1 MSILSHILEKKREEV
16 KERKA
21 LFPVALLERSLYFST
36 PCVSLTHYLRREGSS
51 GIIAEFKR
59 RSPSKGWINQYADPA
74 AVSVGYMQSG
84 AAALSVLT
92 DESFFG
98 GSSADLQQVR
108 SFNYCPVLRK
118 DFIIDPYQIIEA
130 RSIGADAILLI
141 AAALEPLQVAE
152 LAAAAK
158 SLGMEVLLEI
168 HSADELDCITDGVN
182 VVGVNNRS
190 LHDFSVDFRRSLDLL
205 PELPTDLPK
214 ISESGLSLPSQVNLL
229 REAGFEGFL
238 IGEQFMKAPD
248 PVRAA
253 AAFIAQLKPQ
263 RQQMATMV

>member
-1 MSILSHILEKKREEV
+1 MSILNHIIEKKREEV
-16 KERKA
+16 QERKA

-59 RSPSKGWINQYADPA
+59 RSPSKGWINQYADA
-74 AVSVGYMQSG
+74 ASVSVGYMQSG

-98 GSSADLQQVR
+98 GSSADLQVVR

-141 AAALEPLQVAE
+141 AAALDRAQLAE
-152 LAAAAK
+152 LAATAAG
-158 SLGMEVLLEI
+158 LGMETLLEI
-168 HSADELDCITDGVN
+168 HTADELDCIVDGVS

-190 LHDFSVDFRRSLDLL
+190 LHDFSVDVKRSLDLL
-205 PELPTDLPK
+205 PELPVSIPK
-214 ISESGLSLPSQVNLL
+214 ISESGISQPWQANQL
-229 REAGFEGFL
+229 REAGFDGFL
-238 IGEQFMKAPD
+238 IGEQFMKSPD

-253 AAFIAQLKPQ
+253 AGFIAQLSPQ
-263 RQQMATMV
+263 RQPVNTMI